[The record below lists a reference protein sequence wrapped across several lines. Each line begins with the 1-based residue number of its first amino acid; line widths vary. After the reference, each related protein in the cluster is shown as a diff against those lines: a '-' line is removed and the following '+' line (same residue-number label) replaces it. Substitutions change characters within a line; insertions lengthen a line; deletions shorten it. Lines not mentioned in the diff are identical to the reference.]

1 MATRDPGP
9 LAQAASKAVAGRAW
23 DRTSTDA
30 HQSRA
35 GAAAPAQQVQ
45 PRIDTLWPVRFTK
58 LGKTQVSQRRQ
69 NSLNS
74 YAVTD
79 EQTGPQTD
87 TEIAP
92 EDPMTRPVTQL
103 GTVQRWPRAPKR
115 ACFSSCMCCMPS
127 ACIAEN
133 KYSACR
139 IRPRAGLRQQPREHQ
154 RAWIGPSCS
163 SCLPW
168 AFLTG
173 ASCADCWRHTT
184 LVRTRQAASEPG

>member
-1 MATRDPGP
+1 MLQDEHHTPELNLVSGARSGASTLQLKMATRDPGP

-45 PRIDTLWPVRFTK
+45 PRIDTLWPVRVTE

-79 EQTGPQTD
+79 GRQDPKQT
-87 TEIAP
+87 
-92 EDPMTRPVTQL
+92 L
-103 GTVQRWPRAPKR
+103 K
-115 ACFSSCMCCMPS
+115 
-127 ACIAEN
+127 
-133 KYSACR
+133 
-139 IRPRAGLRQQPREHQ
+139 
-154 RAWIGPSCS
+154 
-163 SCLPW
+163 LP
-168 AFLTG
+168 LKI
-173 ASCADCWRHTT
+173 
-184 LVRTRQAASEPG
+184 P